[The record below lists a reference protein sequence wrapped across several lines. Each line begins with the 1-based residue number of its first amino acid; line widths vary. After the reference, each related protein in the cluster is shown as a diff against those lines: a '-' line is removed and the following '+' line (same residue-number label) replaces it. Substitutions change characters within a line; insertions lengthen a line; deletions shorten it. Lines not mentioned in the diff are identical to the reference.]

1 MSTILITGASR
12 GLGFEFARQYSL
24 AGWRVIAT
32 CRGAKDME
40 PLTELG
46 GEIEVH
52 KLDVSD
58 HDQILALAHTLRR
71 ESIDVL
77 LNNAG
82 VHGPRPSRLGAID
95 YEAWDEVFR
104 VNTLGPMRM
113 TECFIDHIARSD
125 RKLIVVVSS
134 IMGSITDNEV
144 GGAYSYRSTKAA
156 ANAVTKNLAIDL
168 RDRGVTVV
176 AMHPGWVTTDMG
188 GAGADM
194 EAVESIR
201 AMRQVIDGIRRGDTG
216 QFLNYNGTVI
226 PW

>member
-1 MSTILITGASR
+1 VSTILITGASR

-95 YEAWDEVFR
+95 YEAWDE
-104 VNTLGPMRM
+104 N
-113 TECFIDHIARSD
+113 
-125 RKLIVVVSS
+125 
-134 IMGSITDNEV
+134 
-144 GGAYSYRSTKAA
+144 
-156 ANAVTKNLAIDL
+156 
-168 RDRGVTVV
+168 
-176 AMHPGWVTTDMG
+176 
-188 GAGADM
+188 
-194 EAVESIR
+194 
-201 AMRQVIDGIRRGDTG
+201 
-216 QFLNYNGTVI
+216 
-226 PW
+226 

>member
-1 MSTILITGASR
+1 VPTILITGASR

-95 YEAWDEVFR
+95 YDAWDEVFR

-216 QFLNYNGTVI
+216 QFLNYDGTVI

>member
-216 QFLNYNGTVI
+216 QFLNYDGTVI

>member
-1 MSTILITGASR
+1 
-12 GLGFEFARQYSL
+12 
-24 AGWRVIAT
+24 
-32 CRGAKDME
+32 ME
-40 PLTELG
+40 PLTKLG

-58 HDQILALAHTLRR
+58 HDQILVLAHTLRR
-71 ESIDVL
+71 ESIDIL

-95 YEAWDEVFR
+95 YEGWGEVFR

-156 ANAVTKNLAIDL
+156 ANAVTKNLSIDL
-168 RDRGVTVV
+168 HDRGVIVV

-194 EAVESIR
+194 EAAESIR
-201 AMRQVIDGIRRGDTG
+201 AMRQVIDGIRRRDTG
-216 QFLNYNGTVI
+216 RFLNYDGTVI

>member
-1 MSTILITGASR
+1 VPTVLLTGASR

-40 PLTELG
+40 PLTKLG

-52 KLDVSD
+52 KLDISD

-82 VHGPRPSRLGAID
+82 IHGPRPSRLGAID

-104 VNTLGPMRM
+104 VNTMGPMRM

-194 EAVESIR
+194 EAAESIR

-216 QFLNYNGTVI
+216 QFLNYDGTVI

>member
-104 VNTLGPMRM
+104 VNTMGPMRM

-194 EAVESIR
+194 EAAESIR

-216 QFLNYNGTVI
+216 QFLNYDGTVI

>member
-1 MSTILITGASR
+1 
-12 GLGFEFARQYSL
+12 
-24 AGWRVIAT
+24 
-32 CRGAKDME
+32 
-40 PLTELG
+40 
-46 GEIEVH
+46 
-52 KLDVSD
+52 
-58 HDQILALAHTLRR
+58 
-71 ESIDVL
+71 
-77 LNNAG
+77 
-82 VHGPRPSRLGAID
+82 
-95 YEAWDEVFR
+95 
-104 VNTLGPMRM
+104 
-113 TECFIDHIARSD
+113 
-125 RKLIVVVSS
+125 
-134 IMGSITDNEV
+134 MGSITDNEV

-216 QFLNYNGTVI
+216 QFLNYDGTVI

>member
-1 MSTILITGASR
+1 VSTILITGASR

-216 QFLNYNGTVI
+216 QFLNYDGTVI

>member
-1 MSTILITGASR
+1 MPTTLITGASR

-95 YEAWDEVFR
+95 YDAWDEVFR

-216 QFLNYNGTVI
+216 QFLNYDGTVI